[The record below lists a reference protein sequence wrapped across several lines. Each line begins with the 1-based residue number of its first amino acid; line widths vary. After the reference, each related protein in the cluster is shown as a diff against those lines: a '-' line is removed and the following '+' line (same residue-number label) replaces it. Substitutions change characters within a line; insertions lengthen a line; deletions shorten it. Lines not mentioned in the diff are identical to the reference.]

1 MEKELIR
8 ELYLGNLRP
17 FLTAQSQ
24 TQQMVE
30 LKAELEEII
39 NGIKHAKD
47 NVEIENLLFR
57 LDECINQLIDEN
69 GLFFFKAGLKFATDF
84 YTEINDDSLYNI

>member
-39 NGIKHAKD
+39 NGINFSGKW
-47 NVEIENLLFR
+47 
-57 LDECINQLIDEN
+57 
-69 GLFFFKAGLKFATDF
+69 
-84 YTEINDDSLYNI
+84 